1 MAKSKSIKKSKCND
15 QNLKTDYLSQGKLIW
30 LRFRKHTLAK
40 IGIIILTILYTVA
53 MLSDFVA
60 PYTSQERFR
69 GYKDASPT
77 KVHFITEDGQFQG
90 PFVYAVEKTRDP
102 ETRRVTYVEVTD
114 QAYRIRFFVRTEPY
128 KFLGFIETDLHLFG
142 VEENDNEVAVW
153 LFGTDSLSRDLFSR
167 VLIGARVSLFIGL
180 GGVLLSFL
188 LGCLIGGISGY
199 LGGTV
204 DGIIQRVIDLLTSIP
219 TLPLWMALSAAV
231 PRDWSVTQT
240 YFAITLVLSV
250 VGWTGLARVVRGKL
264 LSLREM
270 DFVTAARIS
279 GSSNFK
285 IITRHLLPNFMSYLI
300 VSITLSI
307 PGMILGE
314 TALSFI
320 GMGMQE
326 PGVSW
331 GVLLQ
336 DATDLVS
343 LAHHP
348 WKLIPTIFVITTV
361 LMYNFVG
368 DGLRDAADP
377 YSL

>member
-1 MAKSKSIKKSKCND
+1 MAIGKTIKKPIPDN
-15 QNLKTDYLSQGKLIW
+15 QNLKADYLSQGKLIW

-40 IGIIILTILYTVA
+40 IGLIVLSVLYLTAIFG
-53 MLSDFVA
+53 DFFA

-69 GYKDASPT
+69 GYKDAPPT
-77 KVHFITEDGQFQG
+77 TIHFLDENGKFQG
-90 PFVYAVEKTRDP
+90 PFIYPVEKTRDP
-102 ETRRVTYVEVTD
+102 DTRRVQYVEITD
-114 QAYRIRFFVRTEPY
+114 QPYALRLFVRTEPY
-128 KFLGFIETDLHLFG
+128 KFLGLFNTDLHFFG
-142 VEENDNEVAVW
+142 VEQNDADAQIW

-167 VLIGARVSLFIGL
+167 VIIGARVSLFIGL
-180 GGVLLSFL
+180 GGVFLSFL

-199 LGGTV
+199 LGGIV
-204 DGIIQRVIDLLTSIP
+204 DGMIQRVIDLLISIP

-240 YFAITLVLSV
+240 YFAITIVLSI

-270 DFVTAARIS
+270 DFVTAAKIS
-279 GSSNFK
+279 GSSNLK
-285 IITRHLLPNFMSYLI
+285 IIAAHLLPNFMSHLI

-348 WKLIPTIFVITTV
+348 WKLIPTIFVIITV

>member
-1 MAKSKSIKKSKCND
+1 MVKRKSNNKANNKE
-15 QNLKTDYLSQGKLIW
+15 QNLKADTLSQGKLIW
-30 LRFRKHTLAK
+30 MRFRKHTLAK
-40 IGIIILTILYTVA
+40 IGIIILLFLYITTIFG
-53 MLSDFVA
+53 DFVA

-77 KVHFITEDGQFQG
+77 KVHFITADGRIRG

-102 ETRRVTYVEVTD
+102 ETRRIKYVEVID
-114 QAYRIRFFVRTEPY
+114 QEYSIRFFVRTEPY
-128 KFLGFIETDLHLFG
+128 KFLGQFETDLHLFG
-142 VEENDNEVAVW
+142 VEENEDDVGIW
-153 LFGTDSLSRDLFSR
+153 LLGTDSLSRDLFTR
-167 VLIGARVSLFIGL
+167 VVIGARVSLFIGL
-180 GGVLLSFL
+180 CGVLLSFI

-199 LGGTV
+199 LGGTI
-204 DGIIQRVIDLLTSIP
+204 DGIIQRLIDLLTSIP
-219 TLPLWMALSAAV
+219 TLPLWMVLSAAV
-231 PRDWSVTQT
+231 PRDWTVTQT
-240 YFAITLVLSV
+240 YLSITIVLSV

-300 VSITLSI
+300 VSITLAI
-307 PGMILGE
+307 PQMILGE

-320 GMGMQE
+320 GIGMQE

-348 WKLIPTIFVITTV
+348 WKLTPTIFVIITV